1 MLMSKEELDTVELDK
16 IKDRQSNPTI
26 PWIYRDEQS
35 DKRKVDIP
43 KLGKTILAEHNC
55 LIVENG
61 NAIKRSFT
69 NIAKNCI
76 IGNNAILK
84 A

>member
-1 MLMSKEELDTVELDK
+1 MLMIKEELDTVELDK

-43 KLGKTILAEHNC
+43 KLGKDVLAEHDYT
-55 LIVENG
+55 IAEHG
-61 NAIKRSFT
+61 NKEEFYEY
-69 NIAKNCI
+69 NEVK
-76 IGNNAILK
+76 G
-84 A
+84 

>member
-61 NAIKRSFT
+61 NKEEFYEYS
-69 NIAKNCI
+69 KNCI